1 MALFTSPQLILTAFL
16 PLSLCAEIDLAD
28 TASPIELVDSFGDTG
43 LHELGPPAI
52 GGAEASVHE
61 DIGSIVV
68 VGWEQLEPATVWVE
82 YSFDEGVWLQS
93 PPRAVEEGSASELL
107 LGVPYGTDLEYR
119 VVNDLGAGPTE
130 GEVLSAST
138 AALPEALSH
147 AALIVEEPDRFE
159 PGATWFLG
167 SLNSF
172 ETGASWTVILDRQ
185 GRLVWAWEID
195 GLWYS
200 QMPRPSQDGTA
211 LMMDYNSYWRQFD
224 EGEDARVRR
233 YRIDGSLVEETAT
246 PGMFQSWTELADGS
260 IVYGS
265 GQPVEKLMEIA
276 PDGTTRE
283 IWDCQDFLEKAG
295 LEGRGCHSNYV
306 HHNPVTD
313 TLIISCITH
322 ETILEVDRSSGEL
335 LRWFGKV
342 KSEWSFDPPESQFW
356 WQHGAHVLADGTL
369 MVSTK
374 NEDDGHE
381 TLVRQYRMDAEK
393 QQLRQVW
400 SFGED
405 QGVYAECGGGA
416 HRFDGGNTLHHYGY
430 TPRIREVTA
439 EGEVVWDVQ
448 WEGEDIRMGYI
459 LPLEDLYAFA
469 P

>member
-1 MALFTSPQLILTAFL
+1 MTPFTSPQLLLTAFL
-16 PLSLCAEIDLAD
+16 PLSLCADLD
-28 TASPIELVDSFGDTG
+28 TVDTDSPVGLVDSFGDTAAP
-43 LHELGPPAI
+43 ELGPPLIEDVQADQ
-52 GGAEASVHE
+52 HE
-61 DIGSIVV
+61 QIGSIVV
-68 VGWEQLEPATVWVE
+68 VSWEQLEPATAWVE
-82 YSFDEGVWLQS
+82 YSFDDDIWQQS
-93 PPRAVEEGSASELL
+93 PARAVEDGSAQVLL
-107 LGVPYGTDLEYR
+107 LGIPYGMELDYR
-119 VVNDLGAGPTE
+119 VVNDLGDGPML
-130 GEVLSAST
+130 GELRSAST
-138 AALPEALSH
+138 AELPEALAH
-147 AALIVEEPDRFE
+147 AELLTAD
-159 PGATWFLG
+159 PGAYERSASWFLG
-167 SLNSF
+167 SVNSF
-172 ETGASWTVILDRQ
+172 ETGVSWTVILDRQ
-185 GRLVWAWEID
+185 GRVVWSWEID

-224 EGEDARVRR
+224 EGADARVRR
-233 YRIDGSLVEETAT
+233 YRIDGTLVKEVAT
-246 PGMFQSWTELADGS
+246 PGMFQSWTELPDGS

-265 GQPVEKLMEIA
+265 GQPVETLMEIA

-283 IWDCQDFLEKAG
+283 IWDCQEFLELAG

-313 TLIISCITH
+313 TIIISCITH
-322 ETILEVDRSSGEL
+322 ETVLEVERSSGEL

-342 KSEWSFDPPESQFW
+342 KSDWSFDPPESQFF
-356 WQHGAHVLADGTL
+356 WQHGVHVLSDGTL

-393 QQLRQVW
+393 QELRQVW

>member
-16 PLSLCAEIDLAD
+16 PLSLCADLDTLDTGGPADLA
-28 TASPIELVDSFGDTG
+28 DSFGDTAPP
-43 LHELGPPAI
+43 ELGPPPI
-52 GGAEASVHE
+52 TEVESRQHEA
-61 DIGSIVV
+61 IGSIVV
-68 VGWEQLEPATVWVE
+68 VSWEQVEPAIAWVE
-82 YSFDEGVWLQS
+82 YSFDDGVWLET
-93 PPRAVEEGSASELL
+93 PARAVEPGAAEQLL
-107 LGVPYGTDLEYR
+107 LGVPYGTELEYR
-119 VVNDLGAGPTE
+119 VVNDLGSGPMVGENE
-130 GEVLSAST
+130 GAST
-138 AALPEALSH
+138 AELP
-147 AALIVEEPDRFE
+147 AALAHAELLVAEHEAYDQAAP
-159 PGATWFLG
+159 WFLG

-185 GRLVWAWEID
+185 GRVVWSWEID

-211 LMMDYNSYWRQFD
+211 LMVDYNSYWRQFD
-224 EGEDARVRR
+224 EGADARVRR
-233 YRIDGSLVEETAT
+233 YHIDGTLAEETPT

-265 GQPVEKLMEIA
+265 GQPVERLMEIA

-283 IWDCQDFLEKAG
+283 IWDCQDFLEQAG

-313 TLIISCITH
+313 TIIISCITH
-322 ETILEVDRSSGEL
+322 ETVLEVDRGTGEL
-335 LRWFGKV
+335 LRWFGKI
-342 KSEWSFDPPESQFW
+342 KSDWSFDPPEAQFY
-356 WQHGAHVLADGTL
+356 WQHGVHVLDDGTL
-369 MVSTK
+369 LVSSK
-374 NEDDGHE
+374 DEDDGHE

-393 QQLRQVW
+393 RQLRQVW
-400 SFGED
+400 SFGEGE
-405 QGVYAECGGGA
+405 GVYAECGGGA

-430 TPRIREVTA
+430 TPRIREVTS

-448 WEGEDIRMGYI
+448 WEGADIRMGYI